1 MDDNEIIGLLTERDE
16 RGVKALDE
24 KFRRLIMKIA
34 LGIVSSREDA
44 EEIVNDTFMAVWNA
58 VPPECPASLT
68 AYVCKI
74 ARRLTLNRLRYN
86 TAEMRSFDLITE
98 LDECTPAA
106 GSSVEE
112 AAEDA
117 ELKEALDTWLDSLN
131 KKQHKLFILRYFC
144 LLSVKDAAKA
154 CSMSQSAA
162 GVTLL
167 RLRGSLKKY
176 LIERGFHYEK

>member
-1 MDDNEIIGLLTERDE
+1 MDDNEIIKLLTERDE

-44 EEIVNDTFMAVWNA
+44 EECANDTLMAVWNA
-58 VPPECPASLT
+58 VPPERPVNLT

-112 AAEDA
+112 AEF
-117 ELKEALDTWLDSLN
+117 KEALDTWLDSLN

-154 CSMSQSAA
+154 CSMSQNAA
-162 GVTLL
+162 GVTLM

-176 LIERGFHYEK
+176 LTERGFHYEQ